1 MYIFTRTKQKK
12 HNRRKSARYRAAAK
26 AKNDKRRATLLK

>member
-12 HNRRKSARYRAAAK
+12 QGRNKSARYRAAAK
-26 AKNDKRRATLLK
+26 KKNDKRRASLLK